1 MRAVIVNGYG
11 QTPVLGDVPTPRP
24 GPHQLLIRLRAA
36 AVNPID
42 RSLAHGDW
50 RIMFPGTFP
59 MVLGTDG
66 AGIVESVGEGTS
78 RFAPGD
84 VVSGLLLIPP
94 IGATGT
100 YAEYVAV
107 DEDAPLARVPDAMDL
122 DVAAALPTIGM
133 TGLALTL
140 MLAPLEG
147 RTVLIV
153 GARGGVGS
161 MATQFA
167 VRAGAYVIAVA
178 PDIAAERM
186 RRYGAAEIIDPTAV
200 SLPEAVQ
207 RAHPDGIDALID
219 VAGDADRFASLAK
232 LVRPGGSAVTTRF
245 VADAGALEAIGVT
258 ETNFVLAASGRLLD
272 RVVQSVAAGDVVAPP
287 ITRVPL
293 EEAPAVVTGT
303 VRGATEVKTVITVG
317 TGIGGART
325 RRAR

>member
-1 MRAVIVNGYG
+1 MRAVIVNDYG

-24 GPHQLLIRLRAA
+24 GPHQLLIRLRTA

-42 RSLAHGDW
+42 RRLARGDW
-50 RIMFPGTFP
+50 RIMLAGTFP

-66 AGIVESVGEGTS
+66 AGIVETVGEGTT

-84 VVSGLLLIPP
+84 VVFGQLMIPP
-94 IGATGT
+94 IGSTGT

-107 DEDAPLARVPDAMDL
+107 DEGAPLARVPDVMGL

-133 TGLALTL
+133 TGLALTTL
-140 MLAPLEG
+140 LGPLEG

-167 VRAGAYVIAVA
+167 VRAGAHVIAVA
-178 PDIAAERM
+178 PDSAAERM
-186 RRYGAAEIIDPTAV
+186 RRYGAAEIIDPTTGAV
-200 SLPEAVQ
+200 PEAVQ

-219 VAGDADRFASLAK
+219 LVSDVDRFASLAK
-232 LVRPGGSAVTTRF
+232 LVRPGGLAVTTRF
-245 VADAGALEAIGVT
+245 VADVGAIEAVGVT
-258 ETNFVLAASGRLLD
+258 EINFMLSASSRLLD
-272 RVVQSVAAGDVVAPP
+272 RVAEAVVTGHVAAPP

-293 EEAPAVVTGT
+293 EEAPAVVNGT
-303 VRGATEVKTVITVG
+303 VRGATEVKTVITVR
-317 TGIGGART
+317 TGVSGARA

>member
-1 MRAVIVNGYG
+1 MRAVIVTNYG
-11 QTPVLGDVPTPRP
+11 QTPILGEVPTPRP

-42 RSLAHGDW
+42 RSLARGDW

-66 AGIVESVGEGTS
+66 AGIVETVGEGTT

-84 VVSGLLLIPP
+84 VVFGQLMIPP
-94 IGATGT
+94 IGSTGT

-107 DEDAPLARVPDAMDL
+107 DEDAPLTRVPDAMDL

-133 TGLALTL
+133 TGLALTT
-140 MLAPLEG
+140 MLAPLNG

-161 MATQFA
+161 MVTQFA
-167 VRAGAYVIAVA
+167 AGAGADVIAVA

-219 VAGDADRFASLAK
+219 LVSDADRFASLAK

-245 VADAGALEAIGVT
+245 VAHVGGLEAVGVT
-258 ETNFVLAASGRLLD
+258 ERNFVLPVSRPLLD
-272 RVVQSVAAGDVVAPP
+272 RVAEAVVTGHVAPPP

-293 EEAPAVVTGT
+293 EEAPAAVTGS
-303 VRGATEVKTVITVG
+303 VRGATEVKTVITMR
-317 TGIGGART
+317 TGIGVARM

>member
-1 MRAVIVNGYG
+1 MRAVIVNDYG
-11 QTPVLGDVPTPRP
+11 QTPILGEVPTPRP

-42 RSLAHGDW
+42 RSLARGDW

-59 MVLGTDG
+59 MVLGIDG
-66 AGIVESVGEGTS
+66 AGIVETVGEGTT

-84 VVSGLLLIPP
+84 VVLGQLMIPP
-94 IGATGT
+94 IGSTGT

-107 DEDAPLARVPDAMDL
+107 DEDALLTRVPDAMDL

-133 TGLALTL
+133 SGLALTT
-140 MLAPLEG
+140 MLAPLNG

-167 VRAGAYVIAVA
+167 ARAGADVIAVA
-178 PDIAAERM
+178 PDVAAERM
-186 RRYGAAEIIDPTAV
+186 RRYGAAGIIDTTAV

-219 VAGDADRFASLAK
+219 LVSDADRFASLAK

-245 VADAGALEAIGVT
+245 VAQVGALEAVGVT
-258 ETNFVLAASGRLLD
+258 EENFVLPVSRPLLD
-272 RVVQSVAAGDVVAPP
+272 RVVEAVVTGHVAPPP

-293 EEAPAVVTGT
+293 EEAPAAVTGS
-303 VRGATEVKTVITVG
+303 VRGATEVKTVITMR
-317 TGIGGART
+317 TGIGVARM

>member
-1 MRAVIVNGYG
+1 MRAVIVNDYG
-11 QTPVLGDVPTPRP
+11 QTPVLGEVPTPRP
-24 GPHQLLIRLRAA
+24 GPRQLLIRLRTA
-36 AVNPID
+36 AVNPVD
-42 RSLAHGDW
+42 RRLAHGDR

-66 AGIVESVGEGTS
+66 AGIVESVGEGTT

-84 VVSGLLLIPP
+84 VVFGQLMIPP
-94 IGATGT
+94 IGSTGT

-107 DEDAPLARVPDAMDL
+107 DEDAPLTRVPDAMDL

-133 TGLALTL
+133 TGLAVTA

-167 VRAGAYVIAVA
+167 ARAGAHVTAVA

-186 RRYGAAEIIDPTAV
+186 RRYGAAEIIGPTALAV
-200 SLPEAVQ
+200 PEAVQ

-219 VAGDADRFASLAK
+219 LVSDADRFASLAK

-245 VADAGALEAIGVT
+245 VADVGALEAVGVT
-258 ETNFVLAASGRLLD
+258 EINFVLSASDRLLD
-272 RVVQSVAAGDVVAPP
+272 RVAEAVVTGHVAPPP

-293 EEAPAVVTGT
+293 EEAPAVVNGT
-303 VRGATEVKTVITVG
+303 VRGASEVKTVITVR

>member
-1 MRAVIVNGYG
+1 MRAVIVNDYG
-11 QTPVLGDVPTPRP
+11 QTPVLGKMPAPRP
-24 GPHQLLIRLRAA
+24 GPRQLLIRLWAA

-42 RSLAHGDW
+42 RSLARGDW

-66 AGIVESVGEGTS
+66 AGIVETVGEGTT

-84 VVSGLLLIPP
+84 VVFGQLMIPP
-94 IGATGT
+94 IGSTGT

-107 DEDAPLARVPDAMDL
+107 DEDAPLARVPEAMDL
-122 DVAAALPTIGM
+122 DVAAALPTVGM
-133 TGLALTL
+133 TGLALTAL
-140 MLAPLEG
+140 LSPLNG
-147 RTVLIV
+147 KTVLIV

-167 VRAGAYVIAVA
+167 ARAGAHVIAVA
-178 PDIAAERM
+178 PGVAAERM

-207 RAHPDGIDALID
+207 QAHPDGIDALID
-219 VAGDADRFASLAK
+219 LVSDVDRFASLAK

-245 VADAGALEAIGVT
+245 VADAGALEAVGVT
-258 ETNFVLAASGRLLD
+258 EINFVLSASSRLLD
-272 RVVQSVAAGDVVAPP
+272 HVAEAVVIGYVAPPP

-293 EEAPAVVTGT
+293 EEAPAVVNGS
-303 VRGATEVKTVITVG
+303 VRGATEVKTVITVR
-317 TGIGGART
+317 TSIGGART